1 MNDIDI
7 LKLYFQGDE
16 LEKAI
21 QKYNSGIPAAY
32 IAGEWE
38 FCGDR
43 YVLNDGCLI
52 PRQDT
57 ERVVE
62 KILSLMKEGQVMAD
76 LCTGSGC
83 IAISSLKRLKGV
95 RCKAVDISPKAVE
108 AAKENALI
116 NGVSDRLEIVR
127 ADVFENALGDEKYD
141 LIVSN
146 PPYIP
151 SKAVDGLDI
160 YVQKEPQ
167 IALDGGIDGMDFYN
181 HIIENYKK
189 NLTDEGCFVFEIGYD
204 QQEKIKISAEQNGF
218 DCVVTKD
225 YSGNPRVACLTKT
238 KG

>member
-7 LKLYFQGDE
+7 LKLYFQGEE
-16 LEKAI
+16 LDKAI
-21 QKYNSGIPAAY
+21 EKYNSGIPAAY

-43 YVLNDGCLI
+43 YVLNESCLI

-62 KILSLMKEGQVMAD
+62 TLLSLLKEGQIMAD

-83 IAISSLKRLKGV
+83 IAISALKRLKKV
-95 RCKAVDISPKAVE
+95 RGKAVDISPKAVE
-108 AAKENALI
+108 AAKENAKI
-116 NGVSDRLEIVR
+116 NGVSDRLDIIR
-127 ADVFENALGDEKYD
+127 ADVFTNALGEEKYD

-151 SKAVDGLDI
+151 SKVVDGLDI
-160 YVQKEPQ
+160 YVQKEPR
-167 IALDGGIDGMDFYN
+167 IALDGGADGMDFYN
-181 HIIENYKK
+181 HIVENYKK
-189 NLTDEGCFVFEIGYD
+189 NLTEDGCFVFEIGYD
-204 QQEKIKISAEQNGF
+204 QQEKIKATAEKYGF